1 MHDDAGKTYQELIQ
15 ENSSLKQRIQE
26 LESLTAELKRIE
38 KGLRENEDRN
48 QLLLSNT
55 TDYVAHYDIKGNLLF
70 ASEAM
75 RSMLGYDPAELIG
88 TSGFDRVHPDD
99 RPYVREA
106 LKKIAAIEPG
116 AVSKVEYR
124 ASCHDGS
131 YKWVELIGKTF
142 LNNQTGEL

>member
-1 MHDDAGKTYQELIQ
+1 MHDDAGITYQELIQ

-55 TDYVAHYDIKGNLLF
+55 TDYVAHYNMRGELLF

-106 LKKIAAIEPG
+106 LKKIAATRNLRTLGITP
-116 AVSKVEYR
+116 
-124 ASCHDGS
+124 
-131 YKWVELIGKTF
+131 IGPKSPI
-142 LNNQTGEL
+142 GEINVISSHTYT